1 MHQIRQT
8 DMDSIKLLIA
18 ASKSMPED
26 VIDAHLL
33 QFREVNADAVSYV
46 DNSYAIKKVVANLW
60 PKALPTSISS
70 TSLLSFRKAIA
81 GCSHLILL
89 WDGEDLSELLFEARV
104 QKKKTKLIPIRVTKV
119 VNKQDT
125 EKYDVYIGRGTPWG
139 NPFAIS
145 READGPDRE
154 DVIERYKQHFNEKM
168 ETDVSFRKGIF
179 AMKGLRLACFCKPAP
194 CHGDVIASYLNSHSD
209 DID

>member
-1 MHQIRQT
+1 
-8 DMDSIKLLIA
+8 MDSIKLLIA
-18 ASKSMPED
+18 ASRSIPED
-26 VIDAHLL
+26 VIDANLL
-33 QFREVNADAVSYV
+33 QFREIKADVLSFV
-46 DNSYAIKKVVANLW
+46 DNSYAIKKVVSNIW
-60 PKALPTSISS
+60 PEASPISISS

-104 QKKKTKLIPIRVTKV
+104 QKKKTKIISIRITKV

-145 READGPDRE
+145 REVDGPDRV
-154 DVIERYKQHFNEKM
+154 DVIEKYKQHFNEKM
-168 ETDVSFRKGIF
+168 ETDESFRSGIF

-194 CHGDVIASYLNSHSD
+194 CHGDVIASYLNSHPGE
-209 DID
+209 IDKK